1 LSRRREERK
10 NHYYRLARRLGYR
23 SRAAFKLKELAQRF
37 NLLRR
42 GDVVV
47 DLGAAPGGW
56 LQVARSLV
64 GDEGFVLGVDVSP
77 IKPLPWSNV
86 KLLRLDVTSPEA
98 PEAILQSL
106 PRRADVIL
114 SDLSPKVSGVWELD
128 VARHAS
134 LVEAA
139 LKVIDAALREGGSA
153 VIKLFQGPGLEEPL
167 RWIEGRFQRVK
178 LTRPK
183 ATRPESAE
191 VYAVALGFRLS

>member
-1 LSRRREERK
+1 MSRRRGERK

-37 NLLRR
+37 NLLKR

-64 GDEGFVLGVDVSP
+64 GDEGFVLGVDVSS

-98 PEAILQSL
+98 PEVVLRSL
-106 PRRADVIL
+106 PRKADVVL

-128 VARHAS
+128 VARQAS

-139 LKVIDAALREGGSA
+139 LKVIDVTLREGGSA
-153 VIKLFQGPGLEEPL
+153 VVKLFQGPGFEEPL
-167 RWIEGRFQRVK
+167 KLLEARFQHVK

-191 VYAVALGFRLS
+191 VYAVALGFKPG

>member
-167 RWIEGRFQRVK
+167 SWIEGRFQRVK

-191 VYAVALGFRLS
+191 VYAVALGFRPS